1 MPDMNA
7 FFALVLKDIKLYFS
21 NRKALIVTLVT
32 PIAIAAFFGSMFGGS
47 DSKPSAVPIAVAD
60 ADRSAVSQA
69 IVAALQADKA
79 FAVTPMDANAAA
91 EAVQRGKQRAA
102 IVLPA
107 GFGETARAASMRQGA
122 DSPEKASLILYSDPS
137 QAMALGMI
145 RGTVM
150 QYAMK
155 AVIQSNLS
163 PSAVQTTAKWFEPPF
178 KFDVREAVSPQ
189 RDLARKYN
197 PYAHSFGGMSVQ
209 FLMFLGIEF
218 GIAMLMARRMGL
230 WTRLRAA
237 PLSRAVLL
245 GSSVA
250 SSTIIGAVVMSAIF
264 AIGMAVFGVRI
275 DGSLAGFAAIVIAFV
290 ILNASFGLLLAAL
303 GNDPDVTRGL
313 AIFATLLLVML
324 GGAWVP
330 SFVFPEWMQQAT
342 QFVPTRWAVDGL
354 AAMTWRGLGFEAAI
368 QPVLSMLG
376 LAGAMFAVA
385 VWRFK
390 WDE

>member
-1 MPDMNA
+1 MHA
-7 FFALVLKDIKLYFS
+7 FFVLVLKDIKLYFS

-32 PIAIAAFFGSMFGGS
+32 PIAIAAFFGSMFGGNS
-47 DSKPSAVPIAVAD
+47 GKASAVPIAVTD
-60 ADRSAVSQA
+60 ADRSAVSQS
-69 IVAALQADKA
+69 IVTALQADPS
-79 FAVTPMDANAAA
+79 FAVSIMEAQAA
-91 EAVQRGKQRAA
+91 EDAVRRGKQRAA

-107 GFGETARAASMRQGA
+107 GFGEVAKAASMRQG
-122 DSPEKASLILYSDPS
+122 EKATLILNTDPS
-137 QAMALGMI
+137 QSMALGMI
-145 RGTVM
+145 RGTVL

-155 AVIQSNLS
+155 AVIQQNLS
-163 PSAVQTTAKWFEPPF
+163 PGAQDATAKWFEPPF
-178 KFDVREAVSPQ
+178 RFDVREATSAQ
-189 RDLARKYN
+189 RDLSRKYN

-218 GIAMLMARRMGL
+218 GIALLMARRMGL

-237 PLSRAVLL
+237 PLPRTVLL

-250 SSTIIGAVVMSAIF
+250 STTLIGLVVMSAIF
-264 AIGMAVFGVRI
+264 GIGMAVFGVRI
-275 DGSLAGFAAIVIAFV
+275 DGSVAGFAAIVLAFV

-330 SFVFPEWMQQAT
+330 SFVFPEWMQHAT

-354 AAMTWRGLGFEAAI
+354 AAMTWRGLGFEAAV

-376 LAGAMFAVA
+376 LAAAMFAVA
-385 VWRFK
+385 VWRFR